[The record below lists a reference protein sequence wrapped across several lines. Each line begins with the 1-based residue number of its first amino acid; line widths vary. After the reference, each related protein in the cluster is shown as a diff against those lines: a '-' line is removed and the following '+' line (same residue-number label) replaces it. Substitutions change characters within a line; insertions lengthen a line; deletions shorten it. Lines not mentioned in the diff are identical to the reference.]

1 MNASPAPE
9 RREREASHALT
20 LEALL
25 SAYYKIEPDMENPAQ
40 RVCFGTSGHR
50 GSSLLGGFNEAHI
63 LAVSQAVCDYRASWG
78 VHGPLFMGKDTHVLS
93 GPALE
98 TALEV
103 MAANGVQVR
112 IQRDDLPI
120 PTPVVSHAILV
131 HNSRCTGGIA
141 DGVVVTPSHN
151 PPEDGGFKY
160 NEQHGG
166 PAGTEATSWIQT
178 RANEYLADKNSRV
191 RRLPSGPAARK
202 ALCVREIDF
211 IGPYVADLKNIL
223 DMKAIA
229 DSGLRLGADPLGG
242 SSLSLWRPI
251 ADAYEINLT
260 LVNPIVDPLFSF
272 MPPDHDG
279 KIRMDCSSPYAMAG
293 LLALAKDY
301 DIAFGNDPDA
311 DRHGIVTARGLMSPN
326 DYLCAA
332 VWYLLLHRPHWPQG
346 AAVGKTVV
354 TTSLL
359 DSLCRLHGRAV
370 HETPVGFKWFVQ
382 GLAGS
387 TLLFAGE
394 ESAGASF
401 LRAQGQSWTTDKDG
415 IILNLLAAEIMAV
428 TGVSPAELYEEI
440 TERLFVP
447 HYARLDVPAS
457 PEQKK
462 ALTGM
467 SPSSVTRKELAGSP
481 IVRVLTSAPGNGAPI
496 GGLKVSTKD
505 GWFAARPS
513 GTEDIYK
520 IYAESFVSPEHLRL
534 LQKEARELAAGVFA
548 PL

>member
-1 MNASPAPE
+1 MNTSPAPE
-9 RREREASHALT
+9 RRKREAPPALT

-25 SAYYKIEPDMENPAQ
+25 SAYHTIEPDMENPAQ
-40 RVCFGTSGHR
+40 RVSFGTSGHR
-50 GSSLLGGFNEAHI
+50 GSSLLGSFNEAHI
-63 LAVSQAVCDYRASWG
+63 LAVSQAVCDYRANRG
-78 VHGPLFMGKDTHVLS
+78 VHGPLFMGKDTHALS

-103 MAANGVQVR
+103 MAANDVQVR
-112 IQRDDLPI
+112 IQRHDLPI

-131 HNSRCTGGIA
+131 HNSREADGLA

-160 NEQHGG
+160 NEPHGG

-191 RRLPSGPAARK
+191 RRLASAPAARK
-202 ALCVREIDF
+202 APCVREIDF
-211 IGPYVADLKNIL
+211 IRPYVADLENIL

-242 SSLSLWRPI
+242 SSLSLWQPI
-251 ADAYEINLT
+251 ADAYKINLT

-279 KIRMDCSSPYAMAG
+279 KIRMDCSSPFAMAG

-311 DRHGIVTARGLMSPN
+311 DRHGIVTADGLMSPN

-332 VWYLLLHRPHWPQG
+332 VWYLLLHRPHWPREG
-346 AAVGKTVV
+346 GVGKTVV

-370 HETPVGFKWFVQ
+370 YETPVGFKWFVQ
-382 GLAGS
+382 GLGGG

-415 IILNLLAAEIMAV
+415 VILNLLAAEIMAV
-428 TGVSPAELYEEI
+428 TGVNPARLYEEI
-440 TERLFVP
+440 TGRLFVP

-462 ALTGM
+462 ALAGL

-520 IYAESFVSPEHLRL
+520 IYAESFVSPEHLSL
-534 LQKEARELAAGVFA
+534 LQKEARELVAGVFA